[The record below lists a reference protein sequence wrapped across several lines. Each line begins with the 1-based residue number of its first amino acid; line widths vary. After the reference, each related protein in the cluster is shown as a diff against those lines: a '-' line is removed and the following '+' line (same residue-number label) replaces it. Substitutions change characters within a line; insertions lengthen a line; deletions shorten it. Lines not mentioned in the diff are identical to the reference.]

1 MRICLEQSAF
11 PGVIRVTEKVAH
23 DVELVSGKKPQILV
37 EKEIPET
44 LESSGE
50 DWTIIAATK
59 GKSSFLKKL
68 EEAGSAELKELE
80 QKRECYAWI
89 FPEIKN
95 RTKSNLLVI
104 AGSDKRGTIYG
115 LFHLSEMLG
124 VSPFVD
130 WCGLMPP
137 KQEKIELRE
146 DMACI
151 SKEPS
156 VRYQGFFINDEWPAF
171 GNWCNHNF
179 GGFNAKAYDHVFEL
193 LLRLKGNYLW
203 PAMWSARFADD
214 GPDLLNAELADEY
227 GIIMG
232 MSHHEPC
239 LRQGEEYKYLRGK
252 NSVYGDAWNFRTNR
266 EGITKFWED
275 GLKRSGKFENVI
287 TVGMRGE
294 ADTAIMGKN
303 ATLEDNIQLLRD
315 VLKTQKKLIQER
327 VNPDLTK
334 VPRMIALYKEV
345 EEFFYGNEKTK
356 GLMGAEELEDV
367 ILMLC
372 DDNYGNLRTLPTEE
386 MRKHAG
392 GYGMYYH
399 LDYHGWPV
407 SYEWIN
413 SSYLPKIW
421 EQMSMAYDFGVRE
434 LWMVNVGDI
443 ATQEFPLSFFLD
455 MAYDFDRWGSRAL
468 NCTQEYT
475 RKWVRQQF
483 GSVEE
488 ETQDTIADIL
498 EQYTKIIHRR
508 RPEALNPET
517 YHPVQE
523 KESSRIF
530 EEEEQL
536 LKKLQD
542 VYETIEKTNP
552 QNLSAFIALV
562 YYPAFG
568 TMNLVKMQILAG
580 WNHYYANLGA
590 VCANDY
596 GDEVERC
603 MEQDRKAVEMYHQ
616 MDQGRWYGMGM
627 SQHIGF
633 THWNEDECRNPVV
646 MRVIPLKKRSI
657 LVAADGTAQHA
668 EGSPWLDNTMKLKD
682 FLNPDCTRA
691 SVTLYSRSD
700 LKAEYKVLKKPGW
713 LSVEPMEGWL
723 DGVSQKKVRLN
734 LTLIKQRLPETNQDT
749 IQDSLEIATP
759 EGKCEI
765 TVPVYTGNLQDK
777 KNVFVDTM
785 GYLSIEA
792 AHYVNSV
799 PGNYKDRQV
808 KFENLQGYG
817 KTNSAMKAFPSDAC
831 TVPGQDAPYLE
842 YQFVLEE
849 SGTYEAEFY
858 MQPSNPVTRENQLLY
873 AVRINEEM
881 TETVNAVEK
890 DYQVGDQAEKW
901 AEGVLSQI
909 RRQTVSIKC
918 RAGFNTLRVY
928 HVTPGFVLEKIVIY
942 PMGEKPEESYLG
954 PAETYHGRQEEK

>member
-1 MRICLEQSAF
+1 
-11 PGVIRVTEKVAH
+11 
-23 DVELVSGKKPQILV
+23 
-37 EKEIPET
+37 
-44 LESSGE
+44 
-50 DWTIIAATK
+50 
-59 GKSSFLKKL
+59 
-68 EEAGSAELKELE
+68 
-80 QKRECYAWI
+80 
-89 FPEIKN
+89 
-95 RTKSNLLVI
+95 
-104 AGSDKRGTIYG
+104 
-115 LFHLSEMLG
+115 
-124 VSPFVD
+124 
-130 WCGLMPP
+130 
-137 KQEKIELRE
+137 
-146 DMACI
+146 
-151 SKEPS
+151 
-156 VRYQGFFINDEWPAF
+156 
-171 GNWCNHNF
+171 
-179 GGFNAKAYDHVFEL
+179 
-193 LLRLKGNYLW
+193 
-203 PAMWSARFADD
+203 MWSARF
-214 GPDLLNAELADEY
+214 ADEY

-315 VLKTQKKLIQER
+315 VLKTQKKLIQEH
-327 VNPDLTK
+327 VNPDLTR

-345 EEFFYGNEKTK
+345 EEFFYGDEKTK

-530 EEEEQL
+530 EEAEQL

-596 GDEVERC
+596 VDEVERC

>member
-156 VRYQGFFINDEWPAF
+156 VRYRGFFINDEWPAF

-657 LVAADGTAQHA
+657 LVVADGTAQHA

>member
-156 VRYQGFFINDEWPAF
+156 VRYRGFFINDEWPAF

-214 GPDLLNAELADEY
+214 GPGLLNAELADEY

-315 VLKTQKKLIQER
+315 VLKTQKKLIQEH
-327 VNPDLTK
+327 VNPDLTR

-345 EEFFYGNEKTK
+345 EEFFYGDEKTK

-421 EQMSMAYDFGVRE
+421 EQMSMAYDLGVRE

-530 EEEEQL
+530 EEAEQL

-596 GDEVERC
+596 VDEVERC

>member
-156 VRYQGFFINDEWPAF
+156 VRYRGFFINDEWPAF

-831 TVPGQDAPYLE
+831 TVPGQDAPYLD

>member
-156 VRYQGFFINDEWPAF
+156 VRYRGFFINDEWPAF

-179 GGFNAKAYDHVFEL
+179 SGFNAKAYDHVFEL

>member
-156 VRYQGFFINDEWPAF
+156 VRYRGFFINDEWPAF

-713 LSVEPMEGWL
+713 LSVDPMEGWL

>member
-11 PGVIRVTEKVAH
+11 PGVIRVTEKEAH
-23 DVELVSGKKPQILV
+23 DVDLVSGKKPQILV

-156 VRYQGFFINDEWPAF
+156 VRYRGFFINDEWPAF

-214 GPDLLNAELADEY
+214 GPGLLNAELADEY

-315 VLKTQKKLIQER
+315 VLKTQKKLIQEH
-327 VNPDLTK
+327 VNPDLTR

-345 EEFFYGNEKTK
+345 EEFFYGDEKTK

-530 EEEEQL
+530 EEAEQL

-596 GDEVERC
+596 VDEVERC

-831 TVPGQDAPYLE
+831 TVPG
-842 YQFVLEE
+842 
-849 SGTYEAEFY
+849 S
-858 MQPSNPVTRENQLLY
+858 RILY
-873 AVRINEEM
+873 AAIQSG
-881 TETVNAVEK
+881 
-890 DYQVGDQAEKW
+890 YQ
-901 AEGVLSQI
+901 
-909 RRQTVSIKC
+909 R
-918 RAGFNTLRVY
+918 
-928 HVTPGFVLEKIVIY
+928 
-942 PMGEKPEESYLG
+942 ESTSLCG
-954 PAETYHGRQEEK
+954 QDK

>member
-156 VRYQGFFINDEWPAF
+156 VRYRGFFINDEWPAF

-700 LKAEYKVLKKPGW
+700 LKAECKVLKKPGW

>member
-156 VRYQGFFINDEWPAF
+156 VRYRGFFINDEWPAF

-214 GPDLLNAELADEY
+214 GPGLLNAELADEY

-315 VLKTQKKLIQER
+315 VLKTQKKLIQEH
-327 VNPDLTK
+327 VNPDLTR

-345 EEFFYGNEKTK
+345 EEFFYGDEKTK

-530 EEEEQL
+530 EEAEQL

-817 KTNSAMKAFPSDAC
+817 KTNSAIKAFPSDAC

>member
-156 VRYQGFFINDEWPAF
+156 VRYRGFFINDEWPAF

-214 GPDLLNAELADEY
+214 GPGLLNAELADEY

-294 ADTAIMGKN
+294 ADTVIMGKN

-315 VLKTQKKLIQER
+315 VLKTQKKLIQEH
-327 VNPDLTK
+327 VNPDLTR

-345 EEFFYGNEKTK
+345 EEFFYGDEKTK

-530 EEEEQL
+530 EEAEQL

-596 GDEVERC
+596 VDEVERC

>member
-156 VRYQGFFINDEWPAF
+156 VRYRGFFINDEWPAF

-785 GYLSIEA
+785 GDLSIEA

>member
-156 VRYQGFFINDEWPAF
+156 VRYRGFFINDEWPAF

-214 GPDLLNAELADEY
+214 GPGLLNAELADEY

-315 VLKTQKKLIQER
+315 VLKTQKKLIQEH
-327 VNPDLTK
+327 VNPDLTR

-345 EEFFYGNEKTK
+345 EEFFYGDEKTK
-356 GLMGAEELEDV
+356 GLMGAEEIEDV

-530 EEEEQL
+530 EEAEQL

-596 GDEVERC
+596 VDEVERC

>member
-80 QKRECYAWI
+80 QKRKCYAWI

-156 VRYQGFFINDEWPAF
+156 VRYRGFFINDEWPAF

>member
-156 VRYQGFFINDEWPAF
+156 VRYRGFFINDEWPAF

-214 GPDLLNAELADEY
+214 GPGLLNAELADEY

-315 VLKTQKKLIQER
+315 VLKTQKKLIQEH
-327 VNPDLTK
+327 VNPDLTR

-345 EEFFYGNEKTK
+345 EEFFYGDEKTK

-530 EEEEQL
+530 EEAEQL

-700 LKAEYKVLKKPGW
+700 LKAEYKVLKKPSW

>member
-156 VRYQGFFINDEWPAF
+156 VRYRGFFINDEWPAF

-214 GPDLLNAELADEY
+214 GPGLLNAELADEY

-315 VLKTQKKLIQER
+315 VLKTQKKLIQEH
-327 VNPDLTK
+327 VNPDLTR

-345 EEFFYGNEKTK
+345 EEFFYGDEKTK

-530 EEEEQL
+530 EEAEQL

-596 GDEVERC
+596 VDEVERC

-700 LKAEYKVLKKPGW
+700 LKAEYKVLKKPSW

>member
-156 VRYQGFFINDEWPAF
+156 VRYRGFFINDEWPAF

-214 GPDLLNAELADEY
+214 GPGLLNAELADEY

-315 VLKTQKKLIQER
+315 VLKTQKKLIQEH
-327 VNPDLTK
+327 VNPDLTR

-345 EEFFYGNEKTK
+345 EEFFYGDEKTK

-734 LTLIKQRLPETNQDT
+734 LT
-749 IQDSLEIATP
+749 
-759 EGKCEI
+759 
-765 TVPVYTGNLQDK
+765 
-777 KNVFVDTM
+777 
-785 GYLSIEA
+785 
-792 AHYVNSV
+792 
-799 PGNYKDRQV
+799 
-808 KFENLQGYG
+808 
-817 KTNSAMKAFPSDAC
+817 
-831 TVPGQDAPYLE
+831 
-842 YQFVLEE
+842 
-849 SGTYEAEFY
+849 
-858 MQPSNPVTRENQLLY
+858 
-873 AVRINEEM
+873 
-881 TETVNAVEK
+881 
-890 DYQVGDQAEKW
+890 
-901 AEGVLSQI
+901 
-909 RRQTVSIKC
+909 
-918 RAGFNTLRVY
+918 
-928 HVTPGFVLEKIVIY
+928 
-942 PMGEKPEESYLG
+942 
-954 PAETYHGRQEEK
+954 

>member
-156 VRYQGFFINDEWPAF
+156 VRYRGFFINDEWPAF

-214 GPDLLNAELADEY
+214 GPGLLNAELADEY

-345 EEFFYGNEKTK
+345 EEFFYGDEKTK

-596 GDEVERC
+596 VDEVERC

>member
-68 EEAGSAELKELE
+68 EEGGSAELKELE

-156 VRYQGFFINDEWPAF
+156 VRYRGFFINDEWPAF

-214 GPDLLNAELADEY
+214 GPGLLNAELADEY

-315 VLKTQKKLIQER
+315 VLKTQKKLIQEH
-327 VNPDLTK
+327 VNPDLTR

-345 EEFFYGNEKTK
+345 EEFFYGDEKTK

-530 EEEEQL
+530 EEAEQL

-596 GDEVERC
+596 VDEVERC

>member
-156 VRYQGFFINDEWPAF
+156 VRYRGFFINDEWPAF

-327 VNPDLTK
+327 VNPDLTR

>member
-156 VRYQGFFINDEWPAF
+156 VRYRGFFINDEWPAF

-214 GPDLLNAELADEY
+214 GPGLLNAELADEY

-315 VLKTQKKLIQER
+315 VLKTQKKLIQEH
-327 VNPDLTK
+327 VNPDLTR

-345 EEFFYGNEKTK
+345 EEFFYGDEKTK

-530 EEEEQL
+530 EEAEQL

-596 GDEVERC
+596 VDEVERC

-901 AEGVLSQI
+901 AESVLSQI

>member
-156 VRYQGFFINDEWPAF
+156 VRYRGFFINDEWPAF

-315 VLKTQKKLIQER
+315 VLKTQKKLIQEH
-327 VNPDLTK
+327 VNPDLTR

-345 EEFFYGNEKTK
+345 EEFFYGDEKTK

-530 EEEEQL
+530 EEAEQL

-657 LVAADGTAQHA
+657 LVVADGTAQHA

>member
-156 VRYQGFFINDEWPAF
+156 VRYRGFFINDEWPAF

>member
-50 DWTIIAATK
+50 DWTITAATK

-156 VRYQGFFINDEWPAF
+156 VRYRGFFINDEWPAF

-214 GPDLLNAELADEY
+214 GPGLLNAELADEY

-315 VLKTQKKLIQER
+315 VLKTQKKLIQEH
-327 VNPDLTK
+327 VNPDLTR

-345 EEFFYGNEKTK
+345 EEFFYGDEKTK

-530 EEEEQL
+530 EEAEQL

-596 GDEVERC
+596 VDEVERC

>member
-156 VRYQGFFINDEWPAF
+156 VRYRGFFINDEWPAF

-596 GDEVERC
+596 VDEVERC

-817 KTNSAMKAFPSDAC
+817 KTNSAMKAVPSDAC
-831 TVPGQDAPYLE
+831 TVPGQGSPYLE
-842 YQFVLEE
+842 DQFVFEE

>member
-156 VRYQGFFINDEWPAF
+156 VRYRGFFINDEWPAF

-214 GPDLLNAELADEY
+214 GPGLLNAELADEY

-315 VLKTQKKLIQER
+315 VLKTQKKLIQEH
-327 VNPDLTK
+327 VNPDLTR

-345 EEFFYGNEKTK
+345 EEFFYGDEKTK

-530 EEEEQL
+530 EEAEQL

-596 GDEVERC
+596 VDEVERC

-901 AEGVLSQI
+901 AEGVLRQI

>member
-156 VRYQGFFINDEWPAF
+156 VRYRGFFINDEWPAF

-214 GPDLLNAELADEY
+214 GPGLLNAELADEY

-315 VLKTQKKLIQER
+315 VLKTQKKLIQEH
-327 VNPDLTK
+327 VNPDLTR

-345 EEFFYGNEKTK
+345 EEFFYGDEKTK

-530 EEEEQL
+530 EEAEQL

-596 GDEVERC
+596 VDEVERC

-858 MQPSNPVTRENQLLY
+858 MQPSNPVPRENQLLY